1 MKFYLFGNPQ
11 KPVLFLLPGT
21 CCHWKRNFGSVVPL
35 LARDFRVVCVSY
47 DGFDETEQTV
57 FQDILTETA
66 KIEDYIQA
74 HFGGHI
80 RAAYGCSMG
89 GSFVGLLLQR
99 GNIQIDHAILGS
111 SDLDQSG
118 GLSARLRAKLVSHV
132 LYRIFQKGK
141 LPDWMQ
147 KRLEKKQDLLICH
160 PEKWADEVRSC
171 CEMEKE

>member
-1 MKFYLFGNPQ
+1 MAGISERP
-11 KPVLFLLPGT
+11 
-21 CCHWKRNFGSVVPL
+21 
-35 LARDFRVVCVSY
+35 
-47 DGFDETEQTV
+47 
-57 FQDILTETA
+57 TA
-66 KIEDYIQA
+66 A
-74 HFGGHI
+74 PW
-80 RAAYGCSMG
+80 A

-147 KRLEKKQDLLICH
+147 KRLEKKQELLICH